1 MLFTIGSD
9 SGHRT
14 ALLSMDTGSSR
25 DVVGLDNA
33 TGARYLGAGII
44 VFGRAGTLMAAA
56 FDPDRG
62 EMRGNPLPVLDGL
75 LTSTLGLAVFT
86 TSADGSLAYVPGD
99 IAENQLVLV
108 DRKGKAFPLTKEPG
122 LYQHPRFSP
131 DGRRIAAEVRKGAE
145 TDIWAFDL
153 TRGTTTRLTFDQ
165 GLAPTWSPDSSR
177 LALIRV
183 ARDGSYR
190 PFWVEA
196 DGSGTLAP
204 LGQDLSFPSF
214 IPWSISP
221 DGELVAFQ
229 VMRGKDRANFVLASP
244 DGSDFFVLRDEFGE
258 SYWPQFSPD
267 GRYVAYVSVESG
279 RPEVYVRAVDGPGKW
294 LVSRDGGGEPLWS
307 GDGSELFYRR
317 GDEVLSVPTRLAP
330 DFSAG
335 TPVVLFEGRYD
346 SGGTDQH
353 WGVAPDG
360 QTFVMV
366 TVGQVSATP
375 IRLVLNWTEELRRLL
390 PMDN

>member
-1 MLFTIGSD
+1 
-9 SGHRT
+9 
-14 ALLSMDTGSSR
+14 
-25 DVVGLDNA
+25 
-33 TGARYLGAGII
+33 
-44 VFGRAGTLMAAA
+44 
-56 FDPDRG
+56 
-62 EMRGNPLPVLDGL
+62 MRGNPLPVLDGL
-75 LTSTLGLAVFT
+75 LASTLGLAVFT
-86 TSADGSLAYVPGD
+86 TSSDGSLAYVPGD

-108 DRKGKAFPLTKEPG
+108 DRKGTALPLTKEPG

-165 GLAPTWSPDSSR
+165 GLGPTWSPDGSR

-183 ARDGSYR
+183 ARDGSYQ

-204 LGQDLSFPSF
+204 LGRNLSFPSWV
-214 IPWSISP
+214 PWSISP
-221 DGELVAFQ
+221 DGDLVAFQ
-229 VMRGKDRANFVLASP
+229 VMRGKDRVNFVLASP

-307 GDGSELFYRR
+307 GDGSERFYRR

-375 IRLVLNWTEELRRLL
+375 IRLVLNWSEELRRLL